1 MDIRSL
7 KDILDDDQLLEL
19 AKSLS
24 DNNVGYESIVDD
36 KKDKLIDCPRE
47 IVINIEANVL
57 NQNTAGEIV
66 ASEGIFSAM
75 YHIPVPTGQP
85 YMEFLNTFMSFFK
98 EGLTSSAAKAWQPSL
113 NDTNTNHEE

>member
-1 MDIRSL
+1 MDIRSF

-24 DNNVGYESIVDD
+24 NNNVGYESIVDD

-47 IVINIEANVL
+47 IVINVEANVL
-57 NQNTAGEIV
+57 NQNTDGQIV
-66 ASEGIFSAM
+66 ASEGIFSEM

-85 YMEFLNTFMSFFK
+85 YLEFLNAFMSFFR
-98 EGLTSSAAKAWQPSL
+98 EGLSNSAAQAWQPSL
-113 NDTNTNHEE
+113 NNTNTNHEE